1 MFHILNRDIL
11 IKIFR
16 SDHNEHFKKTRT
28 HSVNDYDCISCGLSI
43 FCPYRVHMYKTKIEE
58 IQSGKLQIDDMPY
71 AASDLH
77 PYSAYLMAVPY
88 IIIEV
93 VLGSLYYVRT
103 RDS

>member
-1 MFHILNRDIL
+1 MHILKKPGRIL
-11 IKIFR
+11 FTIML
-16 SDHNEHFKKTRT
+16 
-28 HSVNDYDCISCGLSI
+28 VLAVV
-43 FCPYRVHMYKTKIEE
+43 CPYRVHMYKTNFEV

-77 PYSAYLMAVPY
+77 PYSAYLMSVPY